1 VNPANKSYFKVGIF
15 VLISFSVLVGFM
27 IIFTAGSLFQRTLR
41 LETYFDESVQ
51 GLDIGSPVK
60 HRGVKVGTVQEITF
74 VQNEY
79 ADKLTE
85 DTNLLYG
92 RYVVIKMS
100 VPNFVKGV
108 YGDDLKK
115 TIQRMIVSGLRVRL
129 ASQGLTG
136 TAYLEVDYLN
146 PEKNPPLVIGWE
158 PKTLYI
164 PSAPST
170 ISRFTAS
177 VDKFFDKLEKAD
189 VERILVGVNELLK
202 NLNQA
207 VVDAKLGDLGKES
220 VLLLSDL
227 RKTNSELKSIL
238 ASPEAQNAPK
248 KFDQTVT
255 QLQGTIK
262 RLDSIMASNQGDI
275 STAIEN
281 LRIASEDLKE
291 VTANAKKYPSQFLF
305 GEAPNKSKLWK

>member
-1 VNPANKSYFKVGIF
+1 MNASYFKVGVF
-15 VLISFSVLVGFM
+15 VLISFFVLLAFLVT
-27 IIFTAGSLFQRTLR
+27 FTAGTLFQRSIK

-60 HRGVKVGTVQEITF
+60 HRGVKVGSVEAISF

-79 ADKLTE
+79 PDKLDE
-85 DTNLLYG
+85 EKSIRYG

-100 VPNFVKGV
+100 VPDFVKGTS
-108 YGDDLKK
+108 GNNLKK
-115 TIQRMIVSGLRVRL
+115 TIERMISTGLRVRL

-146 PEKNPPLVIGWE
+146 PEKNPPLDIKWE
-158 PKTLYI
+158 PKSIYI

-177 VDKFFDKLEKAD
+177 VDKFFDNLDKAD
-189 VERILVGVNELLK
+189 VNKILTGVDALIA
-202 NLNQA
+202 NLNQTLTEA
-207 VVDAKLGDLGKES
+207 RLGDVSKEAIG
-220 VLLLSDL
+220 LLSDL
-227 RKTNSELKSIL
+227 RKTNQEVKNLLSQPEL
-238 ASPEAQNAPK
+238 QNTPK
-248 KFDQTVT
+248 KLDQTIT
-255 QLQGTIK
+255 QMQTAIK
-262 RLDSIMASNQGDI
+262 RLDNVLASNQGDI
-275 STAIEN
+275 SVAVEN

-291 VTANAKKYPSQFLF
+291 VTGNAKKYPSQFLF

>member
-1 VNPANKSYFKVGIF
+1 
-15 VLISFSVLVGFM
+15 
-27 IIFTAGSLFQRTLR
+27 
-41 LETYFDESVQ
+41 
-51 GLDIGSPVK
+51 
-60 HRGVKVGTVQEITF
+60 
-74 VQNEY
+74 
-79 ADKLTE
+79 
-85 DTNLLYG
+85 
-92 RYVVIKMS
+92 
-100 VPNFVKGV
+100 
-108 YGDDLKK
+108 
-115 TIQRMIVSGLRVRL
+115 MIVSGLRVRL

-262 RLDSIMASNQGDI
+262 RLIQLWHR
-275 STAIEN
+275 TKAIFQQQ
-281 LRIASEDLKE
+281 LKILE
-291 VTANAKKYPSQFLF
+291 SHRKT
-305 GEAPNKSKLWK
+305 

>member
-1 VNPANKSYFKVGIF
+1 MNQSNKIYFKVGVF
-15 VLISFSVLVGFM
+15 VLVSFFTLILFLIV
-27 IIFTAGSLFQRTLR
+27 FTAGNIFQRSVS

-79 ADKLTE
+79 ADKLND
-85 DTNLLYG
+85 DTALRYG
-92 RYVVIKMS
+92 RYVLIKMS
-100 VPNFVKGV
+100 VPDFVKGV
-108 YGDDLKK
+108 YGNDLKK
-115 TIQRMIVSGLRVRL
+115 TVQRMIQSGLRVRL

-146 PEKNPPLVIGWE
+146 PEKNPPLSIEWE
-158 PKTLYI
+158 PKTVYI

-177 VDKFFDKLEKAD
+177 VDKFFDKVEKAD
-189 VERILVGVNELLK
+189 VDKILLGVGDLIK
-202 NLNQA
+202 NLNQTIL
-207 VVDAKLGDLGKES
+207 DARLGDLSREATS
-220 VLLLSDL
+220 LLVDL
-227 RKTNSELKSIL
+227 RKTNGEVKSLIASSET
-238 ASPEAQNAPK
+238 QNLPK
-248 KFDQTVT
+248 KLDQSVT
-255 QLQGTIK
+255 QLQTTLK
-262 RLDSIMASNQGDI
+262 RLDTLLASNQGDI
-275 STAIEN
+275 STSIEN

>member
-1 VNPANKSYFKVGIF
+1 MNPANKSYFKVGIF

-158 PKTLYI
+158 PKSLYI

>member
-1 VNPANKSYFKVGIF
+1 MNPANKSYFKVGVFVLASFF
-15 VLISFSVLVGFM
+15 VLIVFM
-27 IIFTAGSLFQRTLR
+27 IVFTAGSLFQRTIR

-79 ADKLTE
+79 ADKLRD
-85 DTNLLYG
+85 DTTLLYG

-100 VPNFVKGV
+100 VPDFIKGV
-108 YGDDLKK
+108 YGADLQK
-115 TIQRMIVSGLRVRL
+115 TVQRMIASGLRVRL

-146 PEKNPPLVIGWE
+146 PEKNPPLAIEWE
-158 PKTLYI
+158 PKSIYI

-177 VDKFFDKLEKAD
+177 VDKFFDNLEKAD
-189 VERILVGVNELLK
+189 IDKILLGINELVK
-202 NLNQA
+202 NLNQSIGE
-207 VVDAKLGDLGKES
+207 AKLGELGRES
-220 VLLLSDL
+220 VLLLSEL
-227 RKTNSELKSIL
+227 RKTNGELRTIL
-238 ASPEAQNAPK
+238 ASPETQNAPK
-248 KFDQTVT
+248 KLDQTIT
-255 QLQGTIK
+255 QMQTTIK
-262 RLDSIMASNQGDI
+262 RLDSLLSSNQGDI
-275 STAIEN
+275 STAVEN

-291 VTANAKKYPSQFLF
+291 VTSNAKKYPSQFLF

>member
-1 VNPANKSYFKVGIF
+1 MNQSNKTYFKVGIF
-15 VLISFSVLVGFM
+15 VLVSFFTLILFL
-27 IIFTAGSLFQRTLR
+27 IIFTAGNIFQRSVS

-74 VQNEY
+74 VQNVY
-79 ADKLTE
+79 SDKLNQDTE
-85 DTNLLYG
+85 LRYG
-92 RYVVIKMS
+92 RYVLIKMS
-100 VPNFVKGV
+100 VPDFVKGV

-115 TIQRMIVSGLRVRL
+115 TVQRMIQSGLRVRL

-146 PEKNPPLVIGWE
+146 PEKNPPLSIEWE
-158 PKTLYI
+158 PKTIYI

-177 VDKFFDKLEKAD
+177 VDKFFDKVEKAD
-189 VERILVGVNELLK
+189 VDKILLGVGELIK
-202 NLNQA
+202 NLNQTIL
-207 VVDAKLGDLGKES
+207 DAKLGDLARES
-220 VLLLSDL
+220 TGLLVDL
-227 RKTNSELKSIL
+227 RKTNAEVKALI
-238 ASPEAQNAPK
+238 ASPETQGFPK
-248 KFDQTVT
+248 KLDTSMT
-255 QLQGTIK
+255 QLQTTLK
-262 RLDSIMASNQGDI
+262 RLDTLLASNQGDI
-275 STAIEN
+275 STSIEN

>member
-158 PKTLYI
+158 PKSLYI

>member
-1 VNPANKSYFKVGIF
+1 VNPTSASYFKVGLF
-15 VLISFSVLVGFM
+15 VLFSFFIFIGF
-27 IIFTAGSLFQRTLR
+27 IVTFTASALFQRSVK

-60 HRGVKVGTVQEITF
+60 HRGVKVGTVESISF

-79 ADKLTE
+79 KDKLDE
-85 DTNLLYG
+85 ESAQLYG

-100 VPNFVKGV
+100 VPDFVKGISGENMKQTV
-108 YGDDLKK
+108 E
-115 TIQRMIVSGLRVRL
+115 RMITSGLRVRL

-146 PEKNPPLVIGWE
+146 AEKNPPIAIAWE
-158 PKTLYI
+158 PKTIYI

-189 VERILVGVNELLK
+189 IEKVIAGVDELLS
-202 NLNQA
+202 NLNNTVTQ
-207 VVDAKLGDLGKES
+207 AKLGDLSREAIG
-220 VLLLSDL
+220 LLSDL
-227 RKTNSELKSIL
+227 RKTNQEVKNLIAQPEL
-238 ASPEAQNAPK
+238 QNTPK
-248 KFDQTVT
+248 KLDQTIT

-262 RLDSIMASNQGDI
+262 RLDGILSSNQGDI
-275 STAIEN
+275 SSAIEN

>member
-1 VNPANKSYFKVGIF
+1 MNQSNKSYFKVGVF
-15 VLISFSVLVGFM
+15 VLASFFTLILFL
-27 IIFTAGSLFQRTLR
+27 IFFTAGSFFQRSIR

-79 ADKLTE
+79 TADLKTDDSLR
-85 DTNLLYG
+85 YG
-92 RYVVIKMS
+92 RYVLIKMS
-100 VPNFVKGV
+100 VPDFVKGV
-108 YGDDLKK
+108 YGNDLKK
-115 TIQRMIVSGLRVRL
+115 TVERMIASGLRVRL

-146 PEKNPPLVIGWE
+146 PEKNPPLAIDWE
-158 PKTLYI
+158 PKTIYI

-177 VDKFFDKLEKAD
+177 VDKFFDNLEKAD
-189 VERILVGVNELLK
+189 VDKILLHVNQLVQS
-202 NLNQA
+202 LNQA
-207 VVDAKLGDLGKES
+207 VGEANLGALARES
-220 VLLLSDL
+220 TSLVSEL
-227 RKTNSELKSIL
+227 RKTNSELKNLL
-238 ASPEAQNAPK
+238 ASPETQNAPK
-248 KFDQTVT
+248 KFDQTIT
-255 QLQGTIK
+255 QLQSTMK
-262 RLDSIMASNQGDI
+262 RLDTILASNQGDI
-275 STAIEN
+275 STAVEN

-291 VTANAKKYPSQFLF
+291 VTSNAKKYPSQFLF

>member
-1 VNPANKSYFKVGIF
+1 MNPANKSYFKVGIF

>member
-1 VNPANKSYFKVGIF
+1 MNPANKSYFKVGIF

-108 YGDDLKK
+108 YGM
-115 TIQRMIVSGLRVRL
+115 T
-129 ASQGLTG
+129 
-136 TAYLEVDYLN
+136 
-146 PEKNPPLVIGWE
+146 
-158 PKTLYI
+158 
-164 PSAPST
+164 
-170 ISRFTAS
+170 
-177 VDKFFDKLEKAD
+177 
-189 VERILVGVNELLK
+189 
-202 NLNQA
+202 
-207 VVDAKLGDLGKES
+207 
-220 VLLLSDL
+220 
-227 RKTNSELKSIL
+227 
-238 ASPEAQNAPK
+238 
-248 KFDQTVT
+248 
-255 QLQGTIK
+255 
-262 RLDSIMASNQGDI
+262 
-275 STAIEN
+275 
-281 LRIASEDLKE
+281 
-291 VTANAKKYPSQFLF
+291 
-305 GEAPNKSKLWK
+305 

>member
-1 VNPANKSYFKVGIF
+1 MSKSNAGYFKVGLF
-15 VLISFSVLVGFM
+15 VLACFAIFIGF
-27 IIFTAGSLFQRTLR
+27 IVTLTAGAFFKRSVK

-60 HRGVKVGTVQEITF
+60 HRGVKVGSVEEITF

-79 ADKLTE
+79 SSLLTE
-85 DTNLLYG
+85 DNAQLFG
-92 RYVVIKMS
+92 RYVMIKMS
-100 VPNFVKGV
+100 VPDFVKGTSGNNMKETV
-108 YGDDLKK
+108 E
-115 TIQRMIVSGLRVRL
+115 RMIQSGLRVRL

-146 PEKNPPLVIGWE
+146 PEKNPPLTIGWE
-158 PKTLYI
+158 PKTIYI

-189 VERILVGVNELLK
+189 VSRILAGVDELIS
-202 NLNQA
+202 NLNTTVTQ
-207 VVDAKLGDLGKES
+207 AKLGDLSKEA
-220 VLLLSDL
+220 VGLLSDL
-227 RKTNSELKSIL
+227 RKTNQEVKNLIAQPEL
-238 ASPEAQNAPK
+238 QNTPK
-248 KFDQTVT
+248 KLDQTIT

-262 RLDSIMASNQGDI
+262 RLDGILASNQGDI
-275 STAIEN
+275 GSAIEN